1 MEVDGE
7 EEDEEDEEEE
17 EEKEE
22 EEDVEMRE
30 GSDAESDA
38 PKPRKK
44 KGKKI
49 DKLRTAVR
57 FARKVR
63 QRPLRLGQTF
73 ALLRAHATR
82 YLLPLSQ
89 SC

>member
-1 MEVDGE
+1 MLTQLPACSA
-7 EEDEEDEEEE
+7 ED
-17 EEKEE
+17 
-22 EEDVEMRE
+22 MRRY
-30 GSDAESDA
+30 GISTILDLRRMDR
-38 PKPRKK
+38 PCKK

-63 QRPLRLGQTF
+63 QRPLQLGQTF